1 MPIDI
6 RKVPSKARKVAVEIV
21 PADWQDYLLQD

>member
-6 RKVPSKARKVAVEIV
+6 RKVPARAQKIAVDIV
-21 PADWQDYLLQD
+21 PAEWQNYLVH

>member
-6 RKVPSKARKVAVEIV
+6 RKEPSRVRKIAVEIV
-21 PADWQDYLLQD
+21 PAEWQDYLEH

>member
-21 PADWQDYLLQD
+21 PAEWQDYLLQN

>member
-6 RKVPSKARKVAVEIV
+6 RKVPSRTRRIEVEIV
-21 PADWQDYLLQD
+21 PAEWQLYIAA

>member
-6 RKVPSKARKVAVEIV
+6 RKVPTRAKKIAVEIV
-21 PADWQDYLLQD
+21 PAEWQTYLDH

>member
-6 RKVPSKARKVAVEIV
+6 RKAPSRPKKVAVEIV
-21 PADWQDYLLQD
+21 PAEWQDYLVH